1 MEFLSQSGCKD
12 KPLLPPIPNFSQ
24 SFFEENYSPVTKLLP
39 DSYLRQTLFFEQ
51 SSLHTGTRHAT
62 APATVGRS
70 VCYEERNG
78 NGNGNG
84 NGNEYGEQKLKQ
96 RTENRNGAPAPNV
109 NANANA
115 NTNANT
121 NAESPAW
128 VAGHMHRKQTRL
140 NAARPRFPAPPS
152 LTCRPA
158 PAATSALQYTRRS
171 DSAPEGVFRHWP
183 VDNKKK
189 ADNSDELSALS
200 SGGRTRT
207 SDLWVMSPTSCQLL
221 HPAMYRLTAVT
232 VIFHRLSQPLYRF

>member
-39 DSYLRQTLFFEQ
+39 DSYLRQSLFFEQ

-84 NGNEYGEQKLKQ
+84 NEYGEQKLKQ
-96 RTENRNGAPAPNV
+96 RTEKRNGAPAPNV

-115 NTNANT
+115 N
-121 NAESPAW
+121 AESPAW
-128 VAGHMHRKQTRL
+128 VAQANKTQRGPAEAPSPSLARL
-140 NAARPRFPAPPS
+140 PPSTCRDICTAVHTAIRFRPRRGLPP
-152 LTCRPA
+152 LACR
-158 PAATSALQYTRRS
+158 QQ
-171 DSAPEGVFRHWP
+171 
-183 VDNKKK
+183 KK
-189 ADNSDELSALS
+189 ADNSSELSALS